1 LQLAEI
7 TFSDVI
13 RKTKKSFEK
22 AKKYEKS
29 AQGKTGKNRT
39 NHKHDD
45 VQAASDVDTK
55 SE

>member
-1 LQLAEI
+1 L
-7 TFSDVI
+7 
-13 RKTKKSFEK
+13 KKQRNH
-22 AKKYEKS
+22 EKS

-45 VQAASDVDTK
+45 VLAASDVDTK